1 MGDLVV
7 AGEGRVDGGDAAEHV
22 LQHREDDEVADEHAH
37 PRAQQRIGPAT
48 MAAGP
53 YVPPLLA
60 LRGYELQDDLPEPE
74 REDTGDVRAVGE
86 ERAVAGIGLLLL
98 RDPAG
103 REERGVGVAGE
114 QIAAAG
120 AAVGEQSGAGGAVP
134 FDRRAV
140 VRVRA
145 GEHPARALLD
155 PPERRDV
162 LVVPQQDPGLTGAGL
177 GGQVGLP
184 SEQPVAV
191 VGDPAGQVR
200 SAAGLHRAAQDRQR
214 EPVDLEK
221 QDPGRVGGDRLRSP
235 SRHPP
240 GDAERVG
247 VVVVD
252 ARDGADR
259 RAHHR
264 GEDRDCERIGEAVDL
279 QLLGDDVGGHQ
290 QDRRVEGE
298 HEEEADDDGE
308 REPQSGDDRWEHRVQ
323 HSDDRR
329 HENRADDPVDV
340 GTRHDSGS
348 QQEGERRDQP
358 GDDQAAGMQAGTLRV
373 PLGLRHRTRLSR
385 ARRESGKPACHRPAV
400 GCASRRAAASQRA
413 GISAR

>member
-1 MGDLVV
+1 
-7 AGEGRVDGGDAAEHV
+7 
-22 LQHREDDEVADEHAH
+22 
-37 PRAQQRIGPAT
+37 

-103 REERGVGVAGE
+103 REERGVGVARE
-114 QIAAAG
+114 QVAAAG

-155 PPERRDV
+155 PAERRDV

-191 VGDPAGQVR
+191 VGDPAGHVR
-200 SAAGLHRAAQDRQR
+200 CAAGLHRAAQDRQR
-214 EPVDLEK
+214 EPVDLEEE
-221 QDPGRVGGDRLRSP
+221 DPGRVGGDRLRSP

-264 GEDRDCERIGEAVDL
+264 GEDRDCERIGEAVDG
-279 QLLGDDVGGHQ
+279 QLVGDEVGGHQ
-290 QDRRVEGE
+290 QHRRVERE

-308 REPQSGDDRWEHRVQ
+308 REPQSGDDRRQQRVQ

-329 HENRADDPVDV
+329 HENRA
-340 GTRHDSGS
+340 
-348 QQEGERRDQP
+348 
-358 GDDQAAGMQAGTLRV
+358 A
-373 PLGLRHRTRLSR
+373 RTRGCGPPARFRQPAGGRAPRS
-385 ARRESGKPACHRPAV
+385 ARRRPGGRDA
-400 GCASRRAAASQRA
+400 GGDAPGATRAAASNPTVSREAGVWQTGMPPSRGGVCIPPRGAFQRA